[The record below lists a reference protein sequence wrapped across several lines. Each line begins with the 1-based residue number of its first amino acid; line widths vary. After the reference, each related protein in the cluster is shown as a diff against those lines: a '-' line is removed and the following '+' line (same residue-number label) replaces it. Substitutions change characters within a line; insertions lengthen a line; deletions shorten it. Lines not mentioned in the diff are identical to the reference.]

1 MRKAIQIILD
11 LADDMVA
18 KNRLGPCSSYYETFE
33 VLVDNN
39 MLSKENL
46 PLYKKMIGMR
56 NKIVHDY
63 ERISKEVL
71 YMVLQEN
78 LGDFDIAIEDIKRNL
93 KK

>member
-1 MRKAIQIILD
+1 MTWYQKIGF
-11 LADDMVA
+11 
-18 KNRLGPCSSYYETFE
+18 GPCSSYYESFE
-33 VLVDNN
+33 ILVKNG
-39 MLSKENL
+39 MLLEENL
-46 PLYKKMIGMR
+46 PLYKKMVGMR

-78 LGDFDIAIEDIKRNL
+78 LGDFDIAIEDIKRNI